1 MVYSNRKTKLCTT
14 WKISLGP
21 HFSTQTFFVALVS
34 LRSHCTKIS
43 LVSFSTPS
51 VYNTQT
57 RVCRKCAYIC
67 ARTWF
72 LSSFITSRTPTPFTA
87 FDAYNTLHPLFP
99 PSPLNQRLHY
109 FLPLEWLYHLC
120 RSSNVDCRVPWYY
133 RRRVGILM
141 VLVVNDFSDFYETL
155 IAPFSNVHLMSL

>member
-1 MVYSNRKTKLCTT
+1 MYVLKDKPRTKFFYANFLRRLDGSNIALYKNIVRKFL
-14 WKISLGP
+14 
-21 HFSTQTFFVALVS
+21 
-34 LRSHCTKIS
+34 
-43 LVSFSTPS
+43 
-51 VYNTQT
+51 NTQCICT
-57 RVCRKCAYIC
+57 QARVCRKCAYIC

-109 FLPLEWLYHLC
+109 FLPLKWLYHLC

-141 VLVVNDFSDFYETL
+141 ALVVNDFSDFYETL